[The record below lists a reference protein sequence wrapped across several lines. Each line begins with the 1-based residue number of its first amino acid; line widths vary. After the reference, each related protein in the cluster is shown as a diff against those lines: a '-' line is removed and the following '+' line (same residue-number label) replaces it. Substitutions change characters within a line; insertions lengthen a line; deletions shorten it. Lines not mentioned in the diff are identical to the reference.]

1 LNKNVKMYCYNYFS
15 FWCYCYR
22 DDKI

>member
-1 LNKNVKMYCYNYFS
+1 MFCYHCYFS

>member
-1 LNKNVKMYCYNYFS
+1 VKMYCYNYFS